1 MTRNRFPFLIAFAA
15 AFIALSTIQANAQS
29 EPVVVFA
36 PKIVTLVEPDGSGLY
51 QRILKEASR
60 RARITFEERSFPTN
74 RALSEL
80 KKHTGSCIYSMTPQA
95 SNLLGADSIVTSY
108 PLGVAMLH
116 VFSHKD
122 TPAVTSWKE
131 LRGKTIGGT
140 LGFEPYYTNLIDR
153 GFSIL
158 YVGNEEKLT
167 LMLEKE
173 RFDVMLGFLP
183 DHFPNLDRLNYSPDF
198 VLHQIFDF
206 ITCHKSAQGRMFVEK
221 ISPALKQMKDDGT
234 LKVLL
239 GDYYLDFSYSA
250 ANN

>member
-1 MTRNRFPFLIAFAA
+1 M
-15 AFIALSTIQANAQS
+15 S
-29 EPVVVFA
+29 
-36 PKIVTLVEPDGSGLY
+36 
-51 QRILKEASR
+51 
-60 RARITFEERSFPTN
+60 
-74 RALSEL
+74 
-80 KKHTGSCIYSMTPQA
+80 QA
-95 SNLLGADSIVTSY
+95 SDLLGADNIVTSY

-153 GFSIL
+153 GFSIS

-167 LMLEKE
+167 LMLEKG

-198 VLHQIFDF
+198 VLSA
-206 ITCHKSAQGRMFVEK
+206 KSL
-221 ISPALKQMKDDGT
+221 ISSPAIIRLKGGC
-234 LKVLL
+234 LL
-239 GDYYLDFSYSA
+239 RKSLRR
-250 ANN
+250 

>member
-1 MTRNRFPFLIAFAA
+1 MRRNRYPFSIAFAA
-15 AFIALSTIQANAQS
+15 ALIALSTMQANAQS

-80 KKHTGSCIYSMTPQA
+80 KENTGSCIYSMTPQA
-95 SNLLGADSIVTSY
+95 SDLLGADNIVTSY
-108 PLGVAMLH
+108 PLGVAHLH
-116 VFSHKD
+116 VFSRKD
-122 TPAVTSWKE
+122 TPAITSWKE
-131 LRGKTIGGT
+131 LRGKSIGGT
-140 LGFEPYYTNLIDR
+140 LGFEAYYTSLIDR
-153 GFSIL
+153 GFSIS
-158 YVGNEEKLT
+158 YVGNEKQLT
-167 LMLEKE
+167 LMLEKG

-198 VLHQIFDF
+198 VLLQIFDF
-206 ITCHKSAQGRMFVEK
+206 ITCNNSAQGRMFVEK

-234 LKVLL
+234 LKALL
-239 GDYYLDFSYSA
+239 GGYYLEFSYSA
-250 ANN
+250 SNN